1 MKAIVVISVLLGFC
15 TNHSLAYEIDTHSRI
30 TQNAY
35 LRSGLFLSNKLV
47 LLGLAKAR
55 KKAPSA
61 DGGSE
66 FRPHLGLKYYDPVK
80 TDGPDRYA
88 TDYDAL
94 NSWVM
99 KEYKAPQPQ
108 RRWTFSAFDSRDE
121 PYFPVDWMARGAVR
135 EDDTKAIFALKAQYW
150 DGERN
155 AALSLDFGFKELPA

>member
-1 MKAIVVISVLLGFC
+1 MVVHAGLDRLRRRLELAEETAARGLIVLRAFVRHARFC
-15 TNHSLAYEIDTHSRI
+15 W
-30 TQNAY
+30 
-35 LRSGLFLSNKLV
+35 
-47 LLGLAKAR
+47 LGLLAEPAFRAKAR

-99 KEYKAPQPQ
+99 KAYKASQPQ
-108 RRWTFSAFDSRDE
+108 RRWTYSAFDGRDE
-121 PYFPVDWMARGAVR
+121 PYFPVDWMRRGAIYGMIAV
-135 EDDTKAIFALKAQYW
+135 
-150 DGERN
+150 
-155 AALSLDFGFKELPA
+155 